1 MSCNECRKPTHLWE
15 ERDEWGNV
23 LENKYSIDISY
34 EDSHNEDYEKVY
46 LQKYDNDRIP
56 RHVTFCSQKCLNA
69 HQKFLQE
76 MMFSSTDSTDST
88 DSEYSEDKKTAQKV
102 LVPVSLI
109 YFFVWY
115 MADDWSEWTF
125 DFVIFLVIGLPSIA
139 IAVFLFKKLQE
150 DTNNEQIALTG
161 GLLSLIAILTFVAL
175 FVSWF

>member
-15 ERDEWGNV
+15 ERDKWGNV

-69 HQKFLQE
+69 HQKFLRE
-76 MMFSSTDSTDST
+76 MMFSSTVF
-88 DSEYSEDKKTAQKV
+88 ENREDKKAAQKV

-139 IAVFLFKKLQE
+139 IAVFLFKKELQE
-150 DTNNEQIALTG
+150 GTINEQIALTV
-161 GLLSLIAILTFVAL
+161 GLLVLIAILTFVAL